1 MKTLLRALCVLSCF
15 CLMFPIGAAQAA
27 RTEPA
32 ECTRAEPVECTRAEP
47 AECSYNPVVAEI
59 LGRTSRARWQ
69 EWIQQLTGE
78 LPVQVDGDPYFI
90 LTRDTQSMFSD
101 RENAQAFAYVEQTVR
116 SWVPAAQ
123 IELDEYTRLN
133 GLPWYNLIV
142 TFPGFSK
149 PEEQVLLVAHL
160 DSKSETKP
168 LTQAPGADDNATG
181 TAALLEAVRIFRE
194 YQFRRTVKVIFF
206 TGEELGMLG
215 SAGYIKDHDVKK
227 VVAVFNLD
235 MFGYDSDGDRCFE
248 VHAGRLPASLHAAQC
263 VTSGIEAYNLNLNA
277 EVVTEQGRGFSDHGS
292 FWAVDTGAVMLIE
305 DFFRQNPPGIC
316 GGQDANPNYHATTDK
331 IDALNL
337 EYGFDIARA
346 GIAAA
351 AGLAGAARPYQR
363 LQSIW
368 ERY

>member
-1 MKTLLRALCVLSCF
+1 MKTLRRIICVLSCF
-15 CLMFPIGAAQAA
+15 CLLFPAAPAQAA
-27 RTEPA
+27 PTQQ
-32 ECTRAEPVECTRAEP
+32 ECTF
-47 AECSYNPVVAEI
+47 NPTVAEL
-59 LGRTSRARWQ
+59 LGRTSSTHWLD
-69 EWIQQLTGE
+69 WIQKLTGV
-78 LPVQVDGDPYFI
+78 LPVQVGGDPFFI

-101 RENAQAFAYVEQTVR
+101 RENARAFAYVEQTIR

-142 TFPGFSK
+142 TFPGISK
-149 PEEQVLLVAHL
+149 PDEQVLLVAHL

-181 TAALLEAVRIFRE
+181 AAALLEAVRIFRD
-194 YQFRRTVKVIFF
+194 YQFQRTVKVIFF

-215 SAGYIKDHDVKK
+215 STGYIKDHDVRN

-248 VHAGRLPASLHAAQC
+248 IHAGKLPASLRAAQC
-263 VTSGIEAYNLNLNA
+263 VTRGIEAYNLNLKA
-277 EVVTEQGRGFSDHGS
+277 EVVTEQGRAFSDHGS
-292 FWAVDTGAVMLIE
+292 FWAANTGAVMLIE
-305 DFFRQNPPGIC
+305 NFFRQDLPGGC
-316 GGQDANPNYHATTDK
+316 GRQDANPNYHATTDT
-331 IDALNL
+331 IDALNP

-351 AGLAGAARPYQR
+351 AGLAGAMRPYRR
-363 LQSIW
+363 LESIW